1 MYFWLLFKMN
11 LNNRIVKKISI
22 TIADSHFLSRKG
34 LAVVLNENTDFDL
47 IAEALSTSDLVN
59 QSKFYKPDLIIIDYT
74 SANFSLNGLQQIV
87 KKYPKAKLLAITDV
101 QTNEVISKALKTGV
115 TSHLLKDCDQ
125 EEIIEAIYKTAKG
138 EQFMCG
144 KIVTN
149 ILDVKRASINESSC
163 AGLNISE
170 REMEIIKLIAEG
182 GSNKEVADKL
192 FLSTHTV
199 TTHRKNIMNKLG
211 INNTAGLV
219 LFAVRENLVSPNHFL
234 FSSSN

>member
-1 MYFWLLFKMN
+1 
-11 LNNRIVKKISI
+11 VKKIRI

-34 LAVVLNENTDFDL
+34 LAVVLTENADFTL
-47 IAEALSTSDLVN
+47 LAEALSTADLIN
-59 QSKFYKPDLIIIDYT
+59 QAKFYMPDVIIIDY
-74 SANFSLNGLQQIV
+74 SGDSFSLDGLQQIV
-87 KKYPKAKLLAITDV
+87 KKYPKAKLLAITAA
-101 QTNEVISKALKTGV
+101 QTNAVISKALAIGV

-125 EEIIEAIYKTAKG
+125 EEIVEAIYKTALG

-144 KIVTN
+144 KIVTT
-149 ILDVKRASINESSC
+149 ILENKLENAMDYSC
-163 AGLNISE
+163 EGLHISD

-182 GSNKEVADKL
+182 LSNKEVADQL

-211 INNTAGLV
+211 VNNTAGLV

-234 FSSSN
+234 FSAAH

>member
-1 MYFWLLFKMN
+1 ME
-11 LNNRIVKKISI
+11 KIKI

-34 LAVVLNENTDFDL
+34 LVVLLNENADFVL
-47 IAEALSTSDLVN
+47 LAEALSTSDLIN

-74 SANFSLNGLQQIV
+74 SVNYSLEGLQQIV
-87 KKYPKAKLLAITDV
+87 KNYPKAKLLAIT
-101 QTNEVISKALKTGV
+101 QLQSNEIISKGLKIGI

-125 EEIIEAIYKTAKG
+125 DEIMEAIYKTTKG
-138 EQFMCG
+138 EKFICG
-144 KIVTN
+144 KIAN
-149 ILDVKRASINESSC
+149 ALLNEKSTTIPEYSC
-163 AGLNISE
+163 QGMNISD
-170 REMEIIKLIAEG
+170 REMEIITLIAEG
-182 GSNKEVADKL
+182 YSNKEVADKL

-211 INNTAGLV
+211 VNNTAGLV